1 MPRVAGPSRD
11 WRAQGI
17 SGVLFACRVIAL
29 AWKKLDAE
37 LSPIQIGALT
47 REEVECGLF
56 FGGFAVFHC
65 PLKEDSEPALRML
78 KVCALVSQA
87 SVGSQPARSRCREL
101 ASSTGW

>member
-1 MPRVAGPSRD
+1 M
-11 WRAQGI
+11 
-17 SGVLFACRVIAL
+17 LLACRVIAL

-47 REEVECGLF
+47 REEVERGLS

-78 KVCALVSQA
+78 KVGINTSHRHQSAVSQA
-87 SVGSQPARSRCREL
+87 GPAAECLHEKVLEEWCGRR
-101 ASSTGW
+101 